1 MRLLFSQRY
10 RRAIDQTALVV
21 EIPDTARR
29 KIWAWLSANN
39 TSLGIQRD
47 PKDRWISNSSILEEN
62 RKRFAHRARLGAPS
76 GHTLSDRHPI
86 SCGAASSHAGRPG
99 LVRLRHHRDRVGL
112 HGACRK
118 GRAAP
123 EGQSDIR
130 TP

>member
-47 PKDRWISNSSILEEN
+47 PNDRWISESDLLIEHGWE
-62 RKRFAHRARLGAPS
+62 RLPVTPYPADTQYHAALRLLMPD
-76 GHTLSDRHPI
+76 DR
-86 SCGAASSHAGRPG
+86 G

-123 EGQSDIR
+123 EGQSDVR
-130 TP
+130 T